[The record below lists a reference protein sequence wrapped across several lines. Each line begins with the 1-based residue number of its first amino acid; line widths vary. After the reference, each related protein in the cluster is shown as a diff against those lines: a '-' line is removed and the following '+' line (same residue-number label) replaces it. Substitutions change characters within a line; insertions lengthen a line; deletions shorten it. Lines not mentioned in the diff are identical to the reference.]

1 MTARSGDALSH
12 VNFQA
17 RQNAVLADI
26 SALEFQ
32 PLAPG
37 QRHARP
43 IGRIGSGRICM
54 AAMRRH
60 RGTKRAVGLHL
71 TITCLNLF
79 AQKYNCIRKYYVV
92 INWLKVR

>member
-17 RQNAVLADI
+17 RQNALLTDI
-26 SALEFQ
+26 SASEFL
-32 PLAPG
+32 PPAPAET
-37 QRHARP
+37 HAP
-43 IGRIGSGRICM
+43 IGRFGSGRICM

-60 RGTKRAVGLHL
+60 RGTNRAGRLHL

-79 AQKYNCIRKYYVV
+79 AQNHDCIRK
-92 INWLKVR
+92 

>member
-1 MTARSGDALSH
+1 MTATSGDALSH

-17 RQNAVLADI
+17 RQNAVLTKIRAP
-26 SALEFQ
+26 EFQ

-37 QRHARP
+37 KDAGLP

-60 RGTKRAVGLHL
+60 RGTIRAGRLHL

-79 AQKYNCIRKYYVV
+79 AQKDDCIRK
-92 INWLKVR
+92 